1 MTYLHESVLDIFPSF
16 SREFEGYVNHMYLDV
31 KNLVTTGTGNL
42 INDVNSVANLPWRV
56 NTDDGPSAPLAQILE
71 HWNYLKDRPDLSKR
85 HYKYA
90 KDAFIQRFG
99 CVLVMSDSSIDDLVE
114 KKLLTNAAHAAKQ
127 WNNFPFWPADSQLAV
142 MSMYWALGSLTKFP
156 NCARLVA
163 KEDWLGCAAGA
174 PAKTTDKGWQAA
186 SYACKIKEEGNA
198 GVITRNKANVMLFRN
213 AADSVRYG
221 LPVGQLLWPSVPIV
235 TETSAEVLEKTETL
249 RKGDKSP
256 AVRLLQQKLG
266 LVVDGSFG
274 PKTEAAVKKF
284 QAANGLKAD
293 GVVGSKTWEKL

>member
-31 KNLVTTGTGNL
+31 KGLRTTGIGNL
-42 INDVNSVANLPWRV
+42 INDLNSVMVLPWRIGEE
-56 NTDDGPSAPLAQILE
+56 GPRASSGEVME
-71 HWNYLKDRPDLSKR
+71 HWNYLKTRQDLASR

-99 CVLVMSDSSIDDLVE
+99 HVLTLSDEAIDDLVE
-114 KKLLTNAAHAAKQ
+114 KKLLANAAHAAKQ
-127 WNNFPFWPADSQLAV
+127 WNNFPFFPADAQLAL
-142 MSMYWALGSLTKFP
+142 MSLYWALGSLTKFP
-156 NCARLVA
+156 NCARLVS

-174 PAKTTDKGWQAA
+174 PAKTTDRGWQAA

-198 GVITRNKANVMLFRN
+198 GIIPRNKANVMLFRN
-213 AADSVRYG
+213 AADSVPYG

-235 TETSAEVLEKTETL
+235 TETSAEILEKTETL

-266 LVVDGSFG
+266 LVVDGIFG
-274 PKTEAAVKKF
+274 IATETAVKKF

>member
-1 MTYLHESVLDIFPSF
+1 MTHLLHSSVLDIFPSF
-16 SREFEGYVNHMYLDV
+16 SREFEGQVPHLYLDV
-31 KNLVTTGTGNL
+31 LGLPTTGIGNLV
-42 INDVNSVANLPWRV
+42 NDVSSVTRLPWRV
-56 NTDDGPSAPLAQILE
+56 GEDGPLAPLAEILE
-71 HWNYLKDRPDLSKR
+71 HWNYLKSRQDLKTR

-90 KDAFIQRFG
+90 KDAFMQRFG
-99 CVLVMSDSSIDDLVE
+99 HVLTLSNEAIDELVE
-114 KKLLTNAAHAAKQ
+114 RRLGDFAEYSAKK
-127 WNNFPFWPADSQLAV
+127 WPNFQFFPADAQLGIC
-142 MSMYWALGSLTKFP
+142 SMLWALGSLTKFP
-156 NCARLVA
+156 NCARLVS

-198 GVITRNKANVMLFRN
+198 GIIPRNKANVMLFRN

-274 PKTEAAVKKF
+274 PKTEEAVKKF

>member
-1 MTYLHESVLDIFPSF
+1 VTYLHESVLDIFPSF

-31 KNLVTTGTGNL
+31 KGYVTTGIGNL
-42 INDVNSVANLPWRV
+42 INDVNSVASLPWRV
-56 NTDDGPSAPLAQILE
+56 GLGGPKASLAEILE
-71 HWNYLKDRPDLSKR
+71 HWNYLRSRQDLKEL
-85 HYKYA
+85 HYKYSWG
-90 KDAFIQRFG
+90 AFNQRFRH
-99 CVLVMSDSSIDDLVE
+99 VLTLDDESIDDLVE
-114 KKLLTNAAHAAKQ
+114 KKLLANAAHAAKQ
-127 WNNFPFWPADSQLAV
+127 WNNFPFWPADAQLAV
-142 MSMYWALGSLTKFP
+142 ASMYWALGSLTKFP

-163 KEDWLGCAAGA
+163 KEDWLACAAGA

-198 GVITRNKANVMLFRN
+198 GVIPRNKANVMLFRN

-235 TETSAEVLEKTETL
+235 TETSAEILEKTETL

-266 LVVDGSFG
+266 LVVDGIFG
-274 PKTEAAVKKF
+274 IATETAVKKF

>member
-1 MTYLHESVLDIFPSF
+1 VSYLHESVLDIFPSF
-16 SREFEGYVNHMYLDV
+16 SHEFEGYVNHMYLDV
-31 KNLVTTGTGNL
+31 KGYVTTGIGNL
-42 INDVNSVANLPWRV
+42 INDVNSVASLPWRV
-56 NTDDGPSAPLAQILE
+56 GEEGPKASLAEILE
-71 HWNYLKDRPDLSKR
+71 HWNYLHSLQDLKAR
-85 HYKYA
+85 KPHVYKGV
-90 KDAFIQRFG
+90 FNQRFG
-99 CVLVMSDSSIDDLVE
+99 HVLTLTDEAIDDLVE
-114 KKLLTNAAHAAKQ
+114 KKLLANAAHAAKQ
-127 WNNFPFWPADSQLAV
+127 WNNFPFWPADAQLAV

-174 PAKTTDKGWQAA
+174 PSKTTDKGWQAA

-198 GVITRNKANVMLFRN
+198 GIIPRNKANVMLFRN

-235 TETSAEVLEKTETL
+235 TETSAEILEKTETL

-266 LVVDGSFG
+266 LVVDGIFG
-274 PKTEAAVKKF
+274 IATETAVKKF
-284 QAANGLKAD
+284 QTANGLKAD
-293 GVVGSKTWEKL
+293 GVVGSRTWEKL